1 MPPPLPTPPF
11 PAKPHTAEQ
20 LQLDS
25 TSHFGQRPCRW
36 QSDIAFQLVH
46 RRNLVSISATGSGK
60 SFIFWLPMLY
70 ENGLTIIVVPLKNL
84 GQQLADESSRRGF
97 CTVSVT
103 AELLGESLTLLEEI
117 KCLQFR
123 TVVLSPE
130 LAVDPRFMRIWNEP
144 KIKKK
149 INRVIIDEA
158 HCVSQWGRDF
168 RSSYLHLSCLHA
180 VLGEVSWYLTSA
192 TLHSHV
198 LQDTLRIIGLHRNTM
213 IYCRSNDRPNIHL
226 CVRKMKYSITS
237 HLDLAFLVPL
247 NPEIDNS
254 DWVRQNIPQFLIYCN
269 SQVDAESTA
278 LFLRSRIPV
287 HARHRIVWYHSGMS
301 DAFKKETI
309 EEYERGGILGL
320 CCTDACGMGLDLRR
334 VRIVVQYRLL
344 KKIDAIV
351 QRFGRAGRDS
361 SIQATAILLV
371 EKTYF

>member
-25 TSHFGQRPCRW
+25 TSRFGQRPCRW

-84 GQQLADESSRRGF
+84 GQQLADESSWRGF
-97 CTVSVT
+97 CAVS
-103 AELLGESLTLLEEI
+103 EI

-130 LAVDPRFMRIWNEP
+130 LAVDPHFMRIWNEP

-226 CVRKMKYSITS
+226 CVWKMKYSITS

-269 SQVDAESTA
+269 SRVDAEM
-278 LFLRSRIPV
+278 
-287 HARHRIVWYHSGMS
+287 HAHHRIVWYHSGMS

-309 EEYERGGILGL
+309 EEYERGE
-320 CCTDACGMGLDLRR
+320 
-334 VRIVVQYRLL
+334 Y
-344 KKIDAIV
+344 
-351 QRFGRAGRDS
+351 
-361 SIQATAILLV
+361 
-371 EKTYF
+371 